1 MYAVV
6 DDRNQQFRAE
16 PGQRIQ
22 IALDDSLEPGVE
34 ITFDKI
40 CLVTGDQARIGAP
53 YVDGV
58 SVTATVIGTVKGP
71 KLVIQKIRRR
81 KNYRRRTGFRARYTE
96 IEIGQIVGVDSPP
109 RKSAPAEKP
118 VPTAEDGPESDA
130 QTGARPG

>member
-22 IALDDSLEPGVE
+22 IALDDSLEPGAE

-109 RKSAPAEKP
+109 RKSARVKELVPAKES
-118 VPTAEDGPESDA
+118 VPAQEPEEGGSE
-130 QTGARPG
+130 